1 MELVRVVSDSGL
13 YFREI
18 ILPGSSNEEQ
28 YKSLCSVL
36 SVSLLKYGKEGIKC
50 T

>member
-18 ILPGSSNEEQ
+18 ILPGNSIEEQ
-28 YKSLCSVL
+28 YKSLRSVL
-36 SVSLLKYGKEGIKC
+36 SVSLLKNGKEGIKC